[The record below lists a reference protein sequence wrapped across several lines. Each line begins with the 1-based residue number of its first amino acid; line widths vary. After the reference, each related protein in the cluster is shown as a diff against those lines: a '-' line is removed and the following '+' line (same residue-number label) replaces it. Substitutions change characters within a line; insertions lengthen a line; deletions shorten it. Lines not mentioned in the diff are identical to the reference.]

1 MPWSESVTSSSA
13 LATVVYEAEVVMIES
28 QALFAFVALTLA
40 VFVTAITFLLIQRA
54 RKKRS
59 KLT

>member
-1 MPWSESVTSSSA
+1 
-13 LATVVYEAEVVMIES
+13 MIDS
-28 QALFAFVALTLA
+28 QPLFAFVALTLA
-40 VFVTAITFLLIQRA
+40 VLVTATTFLLIQRA

>member
-1 MPWSESVTSSSA
+1 
-13 LATVVYEAEVVMIES
+13 MIES

-40 VFVTAITFLLIQRA
+40 VLVTVTTFLLIQRA

>member
-1 MPWSESVTSSSA
+1 
-13 LATVVYEAEVVMIES
+13 MIDS
-28 QALFAFVALTLA
+28 QPLFAFIALTLA
-40 VFVTAITFLLIQRA
+40 VVVAAITFLLIQRA